1 MKKDYADNN
10 GGSVRQDKTVAM
22 RKRRSGSLAASGVA
36 DWSSCPGEL
45 IAKAIGAITRNGGAV
60 RFGYSRDG
68 GAYAIGIY
76 GDGDPFTEYFSPDT
90 DMYVVL
96 QGLADDYAK

>member
-1 MKKDYADNN
+1 MKKSYADNN
-10 GGSVRQDKTVAM
+10 GGSAAKDKAYVT
-22 RKRRSGSLAASGVA
+22 RKRRSGSLTDAGVTDWAS
-36 DWSSCPGEL
+36 CNGEL
-45 IAKAIGAITRNGGAV
+45 IAKAIGSITRDGGAV

-90 DMYVVL
+90 DMDMVL
-96 QGLADDYAK
+96 KGLIDDYAK